1 MSTDSKKVKLFIV
14 AMAPSQQKPESFVLV
29 LEEETRKKK
38 LPILVGRSEAFAIGI
53 ALEALK
59 MKRPMTHDLL
69 LSSILALNGLPKYI
83 LIKDKVDGIFHSDIV
98 IEPKDDVTTY
108 IDSRTSDA
116 IAFAIRAKIP
126 MYINSKL
133 LNAEHSGEKIFL
145 EGNRR
150 SSFAAYTL
158 EELEI
163 LLEKVL
169 RKEDY
174 QSAARIKETIEK
186 KKKTL

>member
-1 MSTDSKKVKLFIV
+1 MSSDTKNAKLSIV
-14 AMAPSQQKPESFVLV
+14 AMAPSQRKPQSFVLV
-29 LEEETRKKK
+29 LEDENRKKR
-38 LPILVGRSEAFAIGI
+38 LSILIGKPEAFAIGI
-53 ALEALK
+53 ALEDLK

-69 LSSILALNGLPKYI
+69 LSSILALNGNPKHVI
-83 LIKDKVDGIFHSDIV
+83 IKDKIEDIFHSDIV
-98 IEPKDDVTTY
+98 IELKDESDRY

-126 MYINSKL
+126 IYINHEL
-133 LNAEHSGEKIFL
+133 LIAEHSEDKIFL

-158 EELEI
+158 DELQV

-169 RKEDY
+169 QKEDY

-186 KKKTL
+186 KKRTL

>member
-29 LEEETRKKK
+29 LEDEKRKKR
-38 LPILVGRSEAFAIGI
+38 LPILIGKSEAFAIGI
-53 ALEALK
+53 ALEDLNL
-59 MKRPMTHDLL
+59 KRPLTHDLL
-69 LSSILALNGLPKYI
+69 LSSVLALNGHPKHI
-83 LIKDKVDGIFHSDIV
+83 LIRKKVDDIFHSDIA
-98 IEPKDDVTTY
+98 IELKGNQTTF
-108 IDSRTSDA
+108 IDARTSDA
-116 IAFAIRAKIP
+116 VAFAIRAKIP
-126 MYINSKL
+126 IYINSDL
-133 LNAEHSGEKIFL
+133 LNAEHSEEKIFL

-158 EELEI
+158 SELEV

-186 KKKTL
+186 KRKTL